1 MKSNYLIRALLAG
14 IIAFLPVFSA
24 TAQSGYGVALEE
36 SFEGGTIPAN
46 WTVYNVDGDQDWVVT
61 DESGSVATSAAQG
74 DYWVAL
80 MHPGSVQLG
89 YITQLQSPVLKLDT
103 LNDAVLMFSYMLTEW
118 SGDTDSL
125 RVLYRNNAPDA
136 EWTQLRVYT
145 DATNTWQEVMISLG
159 RPGAQYQIAF
169 EGIDMLGGGI
179 AIDNVLIQSDPTCDV
194 PSGFSLDA
202 VANDSAWI
210 QWTDNWNALEYAVK
224 VSKTPLSADEL
235 ESEDKEVIESLV
247 ADTTVAGWPNRGIV
261 LRDLDRASEFYMY
274 VNTSCV
280 NGSMSGW
287 SEAYKFST
295 LDMMELSWKEDFND
309 YTGSTN
315 MVPENYVTATSSGI
329 SDVPFV
335 NTGLKLYGK
344 SYMARY
350 SPDTTQCLVFT
361 SYNTYMFGGSSFY
374 QKPIP
379 ANEWA
384 YIALPE
390 MDRSVKMNEIQV
402 SFYAGWK
409 DMGGEVS
416 KILVGVM
423 ADVNDKASFEAIDTV
438 VVPNTRE
445 LFEYI
450 ISFEHYEGDKRYI
463 ALMSDFDQ
471 TNTITIDNLEVKKIP
486 DPAKPRDL
494 KIGYPSSTEV
504 TVEWSGDAVHGATG
518 YEIVVSA
525 EKLTEAELAGKIA
538 VDGTKILAHES
549 GSTLPLT
556 ASDNIDPWMEGY
568 VYARNTGAKGAGEWS
583 LANKIC
589 TPGNISTYSASLPY
603 TYEFTTT
610 GDNVY
615 YPYEENN
622 NMYMLTGLKVHSST
636 ETAAAMPRA
645 GNVYGLAS
653 SLPLNSSSNALLVLT
668 VDDLIGGGADY
679 GYVVFPEVAN
689 LNECVISFYA
699 TGGNMDIAG
708 VNDTGG
714 AEDSTNFVV
723 GYMTDAN
730 DISTFVPVDTIETKS
745 GRTFWR
751 DYGAGTTHGN
761 KDWGRYWVYFDN
773 VPDNA
778 KFFAFKAAYDRASYA
793 YTTAASPMTKNENH
807 IDNVTVAKIGSYR
820 MPDPDKFE
828 VDNSGSTSVKVSWP
842 GEGNTGWEVKVWD
855 ANNYVDYQTIE
866 TSEVP
871 LIENVTIDGSSFTV
885 SGLEP
890 NGHKYRY
897 SVKPEGGEWLF
908 PLEFETGCAGA
919 RALPYEEGFDNYP
932 LETRPYFSPSCLSSN
947 LVYHIETD
955 YEHYYLPY
963 ITVERSYNNSASS
976 LKMGRGTYVA
986 FPELENKNI
995 AELSLRMFVRPDEAD
1010 SILVGV
1016 MSNPDDLST
1025 FRTIK
1030 GVYVRDAE
1038 VWSEVVADLSAYT
1051 ASGNGATDRIAIYTP
1066 RDIEWFVDS
1075 VVIDLSDPCP
1085 KVSYP
1090 TLVSVTDN
1098 SATVTWTRGGDESAW
1113 QVLMTDSLLTSEDEW
1128 SELMNNGTIE
1138 NVNAFPNA
1146 NVTTDTFTVTGLKD
1160 NTEYYFYVRSKCGEG
1175 TYGKW
1180 ANDYGTCRTMC
1191 VPTVTGEDGIQTF
1204 DDIYCWTVGNLN
1216 NDGTAAPSLTSGG
1229 HEGKGLKFDNA
1240 ASGAGLYAIS
1250 PMFEIEEGKDITAIE
1265 VRFWGKGAT
1274 GTKLR
1279 VGVRTATADPDTWRE
1294 IYVVEGTGS
1303 WTEYTV
1309 SFDRYTGD
1317 NNGDMGRLVE
1327 FRSTGFDFD
1336 NNFIIDDVAFHYIS
1350 DCPSAVGLT
1359 VEEVGGTEATISWT
1373 RGAAPFTIWVSTSA
1387 LDEETLNGEKPEGV
1401 LEFTSKEDMS
1411 IELTGLEANTSY
1423 YAYILA
1429 SCPKGNDK
1437 SEWSSAAMFTTT
1449 CPEYVKVPFADAIN
1463 SYEEGSLPECWY
1475 GYAVA
1480 RMAYLENPPAVASA
1494 WDADNYSQPTMGGRS
1509 ILVFADNATQ
1519 GYLALPRFAREDGVT
1534 DLKGLTLAFD
1544 ATGTYFMDA
1553 TGEPRSVIVGI
1564 CTDNTSKE
1572 SVTGMTPIDTV
1583 TVYGT
1588 THRCFINFDDYDYNG
1603 EYIVLTTS
1611 YELNLRMVG
1620 GASYLGGFFLSNIEV
1635 YETPSCPKPEEF
1647 ALTGVTDNSIAL
1659 KFREIASA
1667 TEWNVKYVEV
1677 GTEDTVMAK
1686 VNQTDTL
1693 KNLVQATTYEIYVQS
1708 VCSEEDQSTWAGPLT
1723 ATTLS
1728 TPLTMDEL
1736 PYDFGFENTD
1746 DNKLWLPLT
1755 TEGAAGWVIGTGAA
1769 EEGTNGLYIST
1780 DGEELGYDAG
1790 KEAYAWIYR
1799 TIEFTEGTYVFEYDW
1814 RAVGETN
1821 EDYIRVGLIPD
1832 SYTPEAGTA
1841 NIGRDELGCT
1851 KEETPSYWIPLEG
1864 VDEDNAQRYQLN
1876 GSSEWAHNEVEYYM
1890 SAREAGLYK
1899 LVVFWRNNEKD
1910 GDNAALGAAID
1921 NVVIKEKACVPP
1933 TVLTAKEV
1941 YDSLITVEWNDLTGM
1956 TTGWEVYYTTEM
1968 ETATPPAVTYTK
1980 VQKEQGPTYT
1990 IEKLAPDTEYRI
2002 FVRSLCS
2009 AEDGS
2014 YSSWSEPIDVR
2025 TAKCTA
2031 MKPNGERQEDSDGTV
2046 VDQTGMFVWS
2056 FNMNDGQTE
2065 LETNV
2070 VLPSECFSV
2079 GGEAYNASGVQ
2090 GDIWFSAP
2098 YIKYN
2103 TSNTIYSLDDG
2114 GDGVLILN
2122 YDDAGQAGNYVAFP
2136 LMEADF
2142 DTMQVSFWM
2151 RAGYRGPLGWSNY
2164 ADSGRGYAHAVEVG
2178 TMSNPGEPSTFELL
2192 ETVVYPET
2200 SMTSSNSN
2208 DYWIQYFVSL
2218 AGAEGR
2224 YLVLKNPEDA
2234 SLNRVF
2240 IDEVVVGPAVA
2251 CFAPKDL
2258 RADVSYES
2266 IKVSFDHSEGTLW
2279 EVMVTDAGGM
2289 DTIIEPTE
2297 ITTAED
2303 ALVEGLEPNTSYR
2316 VFVRQVCD
2324 REAEDGKSEWSEPVT
2339 ITTKVGVRFTE
2350 EFSEEAAPTN
2360 WIENNYLRW
2369 RPVSGDALAGFGA
2382 IGCAVGDETIAE
2394 IIHRV
2399 TNTGNDIWSYED
2411 CGYGLEG
2418 MHATVELADTLNA
2431 WIATPVIDLREFGEG
2446 DSLQLTFDL
2455 ALTQRDNGNAI
2466 SDLQKGMTDKAFAVA
2481 ISADEGK
2488 RYTYCEENAII
2499 WGNGI
2504 PQIIN
2509 MPADYSLDEI
2519 SNTGEQV
2526 RIDLSK
2532 YAGKQIKIAF
2542 FAQSSDPS
2550 AQASYKLHLD
2560 NVQVNQFINSEQR
2573 GQICEG
2579 ETFVGENGF
2588 TLPSSAFTPGEENNL
2603 YIIRRATTEVPDT
2616 NYSVKVTVNARLT
2629 QIEDVTIC
2637 EGESTTI
2644 DGIPAY
2650 KAGLF
2655 KKKGLTSTT
2664 NGCDSIF
2671 AIQVTVLPNV
2681 ESAFTDSMCSG
2692 VPYEWTEA
2700 DTVINEGGVFTHVF
2714 ESSNRC
2720 DSTVTLTLIEMR
2732 SVTVDWGD
2740 TTVCY
2745 GGSVVIN
2752 GVEYREAGPNTVRL
2766 STDNGCDSVIN
2777 FNLIVLP
2784 EFRSQVDTAI
2794 CKGST
2799 YSDKI
2804 FGELTESMYTTVT
2817 AKSSHGCDST
2827 VTLHLAVI
2835 DDGFAE
2841 DWTIEIEKSDLPYTV
2856 FGHEFPATLPE
2867 GTYTEV
2873 ITVSADGCEGTINLT
2888 LKVGKES
2895 GNNTTYTIGDMILA
2909 PNPVKAGES
2918 VEVHLDLTDEER
2930 EGLTVRVYNNVGAL
2944 IQSFR
2949 PEGDPITIDG
2959 LNVSGVYLVRVDDGK
2974 GRIYQGK
2981 IIVK

>member
-14 IIAFLPVFSA
+14 IIAFLPVFSV

-61 DESGSVATSAAQG
+61 DSEGSVAMAAAEG

-80 MHPGSVQLG
+80 MHPGDVQLG
-89 YITQLQSPVLKLDT
+89 YVTQLQSPVLKLDT
-103 LNDAVLMFSYMLTEW
+103 LEDAVLMFSYMLTEW
-118 SGDTDSL
+118 SGDVDSL

-179 AIDNVLIQSDPTCDV
+179 AIDNVRIQSDPSCDV
-194 PSGFSLDA
+194 PSGFSLVA
-202 VANDSAWI
+202 VANDSAYI
-210 QWTDNWNALEYAVK
+210 QWTDNWNATEFAVK
-224 VSKTPLSADEL
+224 VSKTPLAPDEL
-235 ESEDKEVIESLV
+235 ESGEQAEGLV
-247 ADTTVAGWPNRGIV
+247 ADTVVAGWPNRGIV
-261 LRDLDRASEFYMY
+261 LKGLDRATDFYMY
-274 VNTSCV
+274 VNSSCT

-287 SEAYKFST
+287 SEAYRFST
-295 LDMMELSWKEDFND
+295 LDMMELEWKEDFND
-309 YTGSTN
+309 YSGYSN
-315 MVPENYVTATSSGI
+315 MVPTNYVTATSSGI

-335 NTGLKLYGK
+335 DAGLSMYGSRYLAK
-344 SYMARY
+344 Y
-350 SPDTTQCLVFT
+350 SPDTTLCLVFT
-361 SYNTYMFGGSSFY
+361 SYNTYQFGGSWNY
-374 QKPIP
+374 QNPLP

-390 MDRSVKMNEIQV
+390 MDRSVKMNEVQV
-402 SFYAGWK
+402 SFYAGWS

-416 KILVGVM
+416 KILVGAM
-423 ADVNDKASFEAIDTV
+423 ADVNDKSSFEVIDTV

-445 LFEYI
+445 LFEFI
-450 ISFEHYEGDKRYI
+450 VSFEHYEGDNRYI

-471 TNTITIDNLEVKKIP
+471 TNSIVIDNLEVKKIP

-494 KIGYPSSTEV
+494 KIGYPSSTAV
-504 TVEWSGDAVHGATG
+504 TVEWSGDAVRGATS
-518 YEIVVSA
+518 YEIVVST
-525 EKLTEAELAGKIA
+525 EELTAADLANIS
-538 VDGTKILAHES
+538 VDGTKILSHKT
-549 GSTLPLT
+549 GSALPLKAT
-556 ASDNIDPWMEGY
+556 DNITPWTEGY
-568 VYARNTGAKGAGEWS
+568 VYARNTGAKGPGEWS
-583 LANKIC
+583 VANKIR
-589 TPGNISTYSASLPY
+589 TPGSITTEQLPY
-603 TYEFTTT
+603 TYEFTTEE
-610 GDNVY
+610 DNVY
-615 YPYEENN
+615 YPYEENS
-622 NMYMLTGLKVHSST
+622 NMYMLTGLMVHSST

-645 GNVYGLAS
+645 GNTYQLPS
-653 SLPLNSSSNALLVLT
+653 SLPFNSTSNGLLTLS
-668 VDDLIGGGADY
+668 VDDLIGGGKDY
-679 GYVVFPEVAN
+679 GYVVFPEVDN
-689 LNECVISFYA
+689 LSNKVISFWA
-699 TGGNMDIAG
+699 TGGSTDVG
-708 VNDTGG
+708 TQGEG
-714 AEDSTNFVV
+714 PEDSTNFVV

-730 DISTFVPVDTIETKS
+730 DMNTFVPVDTIETKS
-745 GRTFWR
+745 SRLFWR
-751 DYGAGTTHGN
+751 DYGGGTIHNN
-761 KDWGRYWVYFDN
+761 KDWARYWVYFDN
-773 VPDNA
+773 VPEDA
-778 KFFAFKAAYDRASYA
+778 KFFAFKAAYDRASYS
-793 YTTAASPMTKNENH
+793 YTSIRASMTKNENY
-807 IDNVTVAKIGSYR
+807 IDDVTVANIGDYR

-828 VDNSGSTSVKVSWP
+828 VDNSAGTTVKVSWP
-842 GEGNTGWEVKVWD
+842 GEGNTEWEVKVWD

-866 TSEVP
+866 TSEVQF
-871 LIENVTIDGSSFTV
+871 IEGVTIDGSSFTV
-885 SGLEP
+885 TGLEP
-890 NGHKYRY
+890 NGYKYRY
-897 SVKPEGGEWLF
+897 SVKPNGGEWLF
-908 PLEFETGCAGA
+908 PLEFETGCTGG
-919 RALPYEEGFDNYP
+919 RALPYTEGFDNYL

-947 LVYHIETD
+947 LVYHIEGD
-955 YEHYYLPY
+955 YDRYYLPY
-963 ITVERSYNNSASS
+963 IAIERAYNNSTSS
-976 LKMGRGTYVA
+976 LRMGRGTYVA
-986 FPELENKNI
+986 FPELETKNLN
-995 AELSLRMFVRPDEAD
+995 ELSLRMFVRPDEAD
-1010 SILVGV
+1010 SIVVGV
-1016 MSNPDDLST
+1016 MSDPEDFST
-1025 FRTIK
+1025 FRSIR
-1030 GVYVRDAE
+1030 GMYVKEAE
-1038 VWSEVVADLSAYT
+1038 TWSEVVVDMADYTPSAD
-1051 ASGNGATDRIAIYTP
+1051 GAADHVAIYTP

-1098 SATVTWTRGGDESAW
+1098 SATVTWTRGADETAW
-1113 QVLMTDSLLTSEDEW
+1113 QVLLTDALLENEDDW
-1128 SELMNNGTIE
+1128 SRLMNGETIE
-1138 NVNAFPNA
+1138 GVTAFPNA
-1146 NVTTDTFTVTGLKD
+1146 DVTTDTFTITGLES
-1160 NTEYYFYVRSKCGEG
+1160 NTEYYFYVRAKCGEG

-1180 ANDYGTCRTMC
+1180 ANDYGTCRTLCDPAPM
-1191 VPTVTGEDGIQTF
+1191 GEEGIQTF
-1204 DDIYCWTVGNLN
+1204 DDVYCWTVGNLN
-1216 NDGTAAPSLTSGG
+1216 NDGTTAPSLASG
-1229 HEGKGLKFDNA
+1229 HDEQGLKFDNA
-1240 ASGAGLYAIS
+1240 ASAAGLYAVS
-1250 PMFEIEEGKDITAIE
+1250 PIFEMEEGKDITDTE
-1265 VRFWGKGAT
+1265 VRFWGNGNI

-1279 VGVRTATADPDTWRE
+1279 VGVRTSTADPDTWRE
-1294 IYVVEGTGS
+1294 IYVVEGTGN

-1317 NNGDMGRLVE
+1317 NNGDIGSFVE

-1336 NNFIIDDVAFHYIS
+1336 NNFTIDDVKLEYIS
-1350 DCPSAVGLT
+1350 NCPSAVGLT
-1359 VEEVGGTEATISWT
+1359 AEEVTGSEATIVWT
-1373 RGAAPFTIWVSTSA
+1373 RGSAPFTIWVSTSS
-1387 LDEETLNGEKPEGV
+1387 LDAEELGGEKPENV
-1401 LEFTSKEDMS
+1401 KEFTSEEMS
-1411 IELTGLEANTSY
+1411 VELTGLEANTTY
-1423 YAYILA
+1423 YAYVLA
-1429 SCPKGNDK
+1429 SCPTGNNK
-1437 SEWSSAAMFTTT
+1437 SDWSSAVMFTTT
-1449 CPEYVKVPFADAIN
+1449 CPEYETVPFADAID

-1480 RMAYLENPPAVASA
+1480 SSSMFENPPAVPDS
-1494 WDADNYSQPTMGGRS
+1494 WDADNYSQPDMGGRS
-1509 ILVFADNATQ
+1509 ILVFADNMTQ
-1519 GYLALPRFAREDGVT
+1519 GYLALPRFAKPDGNT

-1544 ATGTYFMDA
+1544 ATGTYFMNDDS
-1553 TGEPRSVIVGI
+1553 EPRSVIIGI
-1564 CTDNTSKE
+1564 CADNASKA

-1588 THRCFINFDDYDYNG
+1588 TQRCFINFDNYDYNG

-1611 YELNLRMVG
+1611 YELNLG
-1620 GASYLGGFFLSNIEV
+1620 WTGAAYLGGFFINNIEM

-1647 ALTGVTDNSIAL
+1647 ALTEVTDNSIAL

-1677 GTEDTVMAK
+1677 GTEDTVRRS
-1686 VNQTDTL
+1686 VNQADTL
-1693 KNLVQATTYEIYVQS
+1693 TDLIQATTYAIYVQS
-1708 VCSEEDQSTWAGPLT
+1708 VCSEAEQSTWVGPLT
-1723 ATTLS
+1723 ATTLA
-1728 TPLTMDEL
+1728 TPLSMDEL
-1736 PYDFGFENTD
+1736 PYDFGFEDVD

-1755 TEGAAGWVIGTGAA
+1755 AEGAAGWVIGTGAA

-1780 DGEELGYDAG
+1780 DGETLGYDA
-1790 KEAYAWIYR
+1790 ETETYAWTYR
-1799 TIEFTEGTYVFEYDW
+1799 TIDFTEGTYVFEYDW

-1821 EDYIRVGLIPD
+1821 EDYIRIGLIPD
-1832 SYTPEAGTA
+1832 GYTPTVGTA
-1841 NIGRDELGCT
+1841 NIGGDELGCT
-1851 KEETPSYWIPLEG
+1851 EEKTPSYWIPLEG
-1864 VDEDNAQRYQLN
+1864 VDESSAQRYQLN
-1876 GSSEWAHNEVEYYM
+1876 GSSDWAHNEVEYYM
-1890 SAREAGLYK
+1890 SARDAGLYK
-1899 LVVFWRNNEKD
+1899 LVIFWRNNDEG

-1921 NVVIKEKACVPP
+1921 NLSIKVKACVPP
-1933 TVLTAKEV
+1933 TEMAVKAV

-1956 TTGWEVYYTTEM
+1956 TEGWEVYYTTDM
-1968 ETATPPAVTYTK
+1968 ETAVPPTEDVEYIT
-1980 VQKEQGPTYT
+1980 VSKEQGPTCT
-1990 IEKLAPDTEYRI
+1990 IEKLLPETEYRI
-2002 FVRSLCS
+2002 FVRALCTE
-2009 AEDGS
+2009 EDGNN
-2014 YSSWSEPIDVR
+2014 SSWSNPIDVM
-2025 TAKCTA
+2025 TACQA
-2031 MKPNGERQEDSDGTV
+2031 MEPNGERHEDDGIV
-2046 VDQTGMFVWS
+2046 VDQTGMFVWT
-2056 FNMNDGQTE
+2056 FNMVDGQAE
-2065 LETNV
+2065 LEENII
-2070 VLPSECFSV
+2070 LPSTCFSV
-2079 GGEAYNASGVQ
+2079 GGEAYDARGVQ

-2103 TSNTIYSLDDG
+2103 TASTIYSLDDG
-2114 GDGVLILN
+2114 GDGVLVMN
-2122 YDDAGQAGNYVAFP
+2122 YDAASDAGNYVAFP
-2136 LMEADF
+2136 LMETDF

-2151 RAGYRGPLGWSNY
+2151 RCGYNMALGWQNY
-2164 ADSGRGYAHAVEVG
+2164 ATSTYAHAVEVG
-2178 TMSNPGEPSTFELL
+2178 TMSNPDEPSTFELL
-2192 ETVVYPET
+2192 ETIVYPE
-2200 SMTSSNSN
+2200 NGQE
-2208 DYWIQYFVSL
+2208 WIQYFVNL
-2218 AGAEGR
+2218 AGAEGK
-2224 YLVLKNPEDA
+2224 YLALRNPEG
-2234 SLNRVF
+2234 SNYNRVF
-2240 IDEVVVGPAVA
+2240 VDDVVVGPAVA
-2251 CFAPKDL
+2251 CFAPKNL
-2258 RADVSYES
+2258 TADVSYES
-2266 IKVSFDHSEGTLW
+2266 VRVSFSHTEGTLW
-2279 EVMVTDAGGM
+2279 EAVVTDAADGA
-2289 DTIIEPTE
+2289 DTIVKPTE
-2297 ITTAED
+2297 ITTAEN
-2303 ALVEGLEPNTSYR
+2303 ALIEGLEPNTSYR
-2316 VFVRQVCD
+2316 VYVRQICD
-2324 REAEDGKSEWSEPVT
+2324 PEAEDGKSEWSEPVT

-2350 EFSEEAAPTN
+2350 EFSAETAPAN
-2360 WIENNYLRW
+2360 WIINDNADW
-2369 RPVSGDALAGFGA
+2369 NPVAGDAYRGMGV
-2382 IGCAVGDETIAE
+2382 IGCTVGDPNIAE
-2394 IIHRV
+2394 LISGV
-2399 TNTGNDIWSYED
+2399 VGAGNGGGNIWIYED

-2418 MHATVELADTLNA
+2418 MHATVELADEVQA
-2431 WIATPVIDLREFGEG
+2431 WLATPVIDLREFGEG

-2455 ALTQRDNGNAI
+2455 ALTQRDNGSAI

-2488 RYTYCEENAII
+2488 QYTYCEDDATI

-2504 PQIIN
+2504 PQIVN
-2509 MPADYSLDEI
+2509 LPADYALDEI

-2542 FAQSSDPS
+2542 FAQSYDLA

-2579 ETFVGENGF
+2579 ETYVGENGF

-2603 YIIRRATTEVPDT
+2603 YIIRRSTTEVPDT
-2616 NYSVKVTVNARLT
+2616 NYSVNVMVNARLT

-2637 EGESTTI
+2637 EGEETTI

-2671 AIQVTVLPNV
+2671 AIRVAVLPNV

-2888 LKVGKES
+2888 LKVGETS

>member
-14 IIAFLPVFSA
+14 ALTLLSVFSV
-24 TAQSGYGVALEE
+24 TAQGYGVALEE
-36 SFEGGTIPAN
+36 SFEGGAIPSN

-61 DESGSVATSAAQG
+61 NKSGDVATTAVSG
-74 DYWVAL
+74 DYWMAL

-89 YITQLQSPVLKLDT
+89 YVTQLQSPVLKLDT
-103 LNDAVLMFSYMLTEW
+103 LNDPVLTFSYMLTEW
-118 SGDTDSL
+118 SGDVDSL
-125 RVLYRNNAPDA
+125 RVLYRNAPDA
-136 EWTQLRVYT
+136 EWTQLRTYT
-145 DATNTWQEVMISLG
+145 DATNSWKEVMISLG
-159 RPGAQYQIAF
+159 RPGAQYQVAF

-179 AIDNVLIQSDPTCDV
+179 ALDDVKIQSDPTCDV

-224 VSKTPLSADEL
+224 VSMTPLTAEDLENDDAEL
-235 ESEDKEVIESLV
+235 VV
-247 ADTTVAGWPNRGIV
+247 DTTVAGWPNRGIV
-261 LRDLDRASEFYMY
+261 LKGLDRATDFYMY
-274 VNTSCV
+274 VNSSCM

-287 SEAYKFST
+287 SEAYMFST
-295 LDMMELSWKEDFND
+295 LDMMELQWKDDFNS
-309 YTGSTN
+309 YSGSTN
-315 MVPENYVTATSSGI
+315 MVPGNYVIVTSSGI
-329 SDVPFV
+329 DQNVPFV
-335 NTGLKLYGK
+335 NTGLRLYGT

-361 SYNTYMFGGSSFY
+361 SYNNYMFGGSYYY
-374 QKPIP
+374 QVPIP

-384 YIALPE
+384 YMALPE
-390 MDRSVKMNEIQV
+390 MDRSVKMNEVQV

-445 LFEYI
+445 LFEFI

-463 ALMSDFDQ
+463 ALMSDFDR
-471 TNTITIDNLEVKKIP
+471 TNSIVIDNLEVKEIP
-486 DPAKPRDL
+486 AVVKPRDL
-494 KIGYPSSTEV
+494 KIGYPSAKEV
-504 TVEWSGDAVHGATG
+504 TVEWGGDAVRGATG
-518 YEIVVSA
+518 YEIVVST
-525 EKLTEAELAGKIA
+525 EELTAAELDGTIS
-538 VDGTKILAHES
+538 VDGTKVRAHVT
-549 GSTLPLT
+549 GQTLPLKAT
-556 ASDNIDPWMEGY
+556 DNIEPWMDGY
-568 VYARNTGAKGAGEWS
+568 VYARNTNGSSHGEWS
-583 LANKIC
+583 LANKIR
-589 TPGNISTYSASLPY
+589 TPGDISVYSQSLPY
-603 TYEFTTT
+603 TYEFTTD

-622 NMYMLTGLKVHSST
+622 NMYMLTGLTVHSSS
-636 ETAAAMPRA
+636 ETAEAMPRA
-645 GNVYGLAS
+645 GNVYNVPS
-653 SLPLNSSSNALLVLT
+653 SLPLNQASNPLLVLT
-668 VDDLIGGGADY
+668 VDDLIDGIDY
-679 GYVVFPEVAN
+679 GCVVFPAVEN
-689 LNECVISFYA
+689 LNECVVSFYA
-699 TGGNMDIAG
+699 TGGSTDIAG
-708 VNDTGG
+708 VQSRAG

-730 DISTFVPVDTIETKS
+730 DMNTFVPVDTIETKS

-751 DYGAGTTHGN
+751 DYGAGTTHNN

-778 KFFAFKAAYDRASYA
+778 KFFAFKAAYDRVSYA
-793 YTTAASPMTKNENH
+793 YTTIASSMTKNENH
-807 IDNVTVAKIGSYR
+807 IDNVTVDKIGSYR
-820 MPDPDKFE
+820 MPDPDRFV
-828 VDNSGSTSVKVSWP
+828 VDNSEGTSVTVSWP
-842 GEGNTGWEVKVWD
+842 ADGQNSWEVKVWD
-855 ANNYVDYQTIE
+855 ADNYLDYQTIE
-866 TSEVP
+866 SSQVP
-871 LIENVTIDGSSFTV
+871 TVSSVTVNGSSFTAT
-885 SGLEP
+885 GLVA

-897 SVKPEGGEWLF
+897 SVKPSGGEWLF

-919 RALPYEEGFDNYP
+919 RALPYSEGFDTYP
-932 LETRPYFSPSCLSSN
+932 VETRPYFSPSCLASN
-947 LVYHIETD
+947 LVYYIVGD
-955 YEHYYLPY
+955 YERYYLPY
-963 ITVERSYNNSASS
+963 ITIERAYNNSASS
-976 LKMGRGTYVA
+976 LRMGRGTYVA
-986 FPELENKNI
+986 FPELETKEIN
-995 AELSLRMFVRPDEAD
+995 ELSLRMFVRPDQAD
-1010 SILVGV
+1010 SIIVGV
-1016 MSNPDDLST
+1016 MSDPEDLST
-1025 FRTIK
+1025 FRSLR
-1030 GVYVRDAE
+1030 GVYVKDAE
-1038 VWSEVVADLSAYT
+1038 TWSEVVADLSDYT
-1051 ASGNGATDRIAIYTP
+1051 PSGNGESEHIAIYTP
-1066 RDIEWFVDS
+1066 RDIEWYVDS

-1113 QVLMTDSLLTSEDEW
+1113 QVLMTDVLIENEDDW
-1128 SELMNNGTIE
+1128 IKLMNGETIE
-1138 NVNAFPNA
+1138 GVTAFPNID
-1146 NVTTDTFTVTGLKD
+1146 VTTDTFTITGLEA
-1160 NTEYYFYVRSKCGEG
+1160 NTEYYFYVRAKCGEG
-1175 TYGKW
+1175 VYGKW
-1180 ANDYGTCRTMC
+1180 ANDYGTCRTLC
-1191 VPTVTGEDGIQTF
+1191 VPTTTGEEGIQTF

-1216 NDGTAAPSLTSGG
+1216 NDGTAAPSLSSGR
-1229 HEGKGLKFDNA
+1229 EGNGLLFNNA
-1240 ASGAGLYAIS
+1240 SSGAGLYAIS
-1250 PMFEIEEGKDITAIE
+1250 PMFDIDADKSITDIE
-1265 VRFWGKGAT
+1265 VRFWGNGAA

-1279 VGVRTATADPDTWRE
+1279 VGVRTSTADPDTWRE
-1294 IYVVEGTGS
+1294 IYVVEGTGA
-1303 WTEYTV
+1303 WTEYIV
-1309 SFDRYTGD
+1309 SIDRYTGD
-1317 NNGDMGRLVE
+1317 NNGDMGRFIE
-1327 FRSTGFDFD
+1327 FRSTGFDFN
-1336 NNFIIDDVAFHYIS
+1336 NNFTIDDVTFNYIS

-1359 VEEVGGTEATISWT
+1359 VEEVGGTTATISWT
-1373 RGAAPFTIWVSTSA
+1373 RGSAPFTVWVSKNA
-1387 LDEETLNGEKPEGV
+1387 LNEETLNGEKPDDVMEFIEDEG
-1401 LEFTSKEDMS
+1401 MS
-1411 IELTGLEANTSY
+1411 IELVELEPNTSY
-1423 YAYILA
+1423 YAYVLA
-1429 SCPKGNDK
+1429 SCPSGNGE
-1437 SEWSSAAMFTTT
+1437 SEWSGAVMFTTT
-1449 CPEYVKVPFADAIN
+1449 CPEYESVPFADAI
-1463 SYEEGSLPECWY
+1463 STYEEGSLPECWY

-1480 RMAYLENPPAVASA
+1480 SREMFENPPAVVSS
-1494 WDADNYSQPTMGGRS
+1494 WDAENYGQPDLGGRS
-1509 ILVFADNATQ
+1509 ILLFADNMTQ
-1519 GYLALPRFAREDGVT
+1519 PYLALPRFAKADGVT

-1544 ATGTYFMDA
+1544 ATGTYFMDEA
-1553 TGEPRSVIVGI
+1553 GEPRSVIIGV

-1572 SVTGMTPIDTV
+1572 SVIGMTPIDTI
-1583 TVYGT
+1583 TVFGST
-1588 THRCFINFDDYDYNG
+1588 QRCFVNFDDYDYNG

-1611 YELNLRMVG
+1611 YELNLRTT
-1620 GASYLGGFFLSNIEV
+1620 GAAYMGGFFMNNLEL
-1635 YETPSCPKPEEF
+1635 YETPACPKPEEF
-1647 ALTGVTDNSIAL
+1647 ALTEVTDNSIAL

-1667 TEWNVKYVEV
+1667 TEWNVKYVEA
-1677 GTEDTVMAK
+1677 GTEDTVIRSVA
-1686 VNQTDTL
+1686 QIDTL
-1693 KNLVQATTYEIYVQS
+1693 KNLVQATTYNVYVQS
-1708 VCSEEDQSTWAGPLT
+1708 VCSEEEQSVWVGPLT

-1736 PYDFGFENTD
+1736 PYDFGFEDTD

-1755 TEGAAGWVIGTGAA
+1755 AEGAAGWVIGTGAA
-1769 EEGTNGLYIST
+1769 EEGTNGLYVST
-1780 DGEELGYDAG
+1780 DGEDLGYDAG
-1790 KEAYAWIYR
+1790 KETYAWIYR
-1799 TIEFTEGTYVFEYDW
+1799 TIDFSEGTYVFEYDW
-1814 RAVGETN
+1814 RSVGEEN

-1832 SYTPEAGTA
+1832 IYTPTVGTP
-1841 NIGRDELGCT
+1841 NIGSDELGCT
-1851 KEETPSYWIPLEG
+1851 ADETPSYWIPLEG
-1864 VDEDNAQRYQLN
+1864 VDESSAQRYQLN
-1876 GSSEWAHNEVEYYM
+1876 GSSDWAHNEVEYYM

-1899 LVVFWRNNEKD
+1899 LVVFWRNNEE
-1910 GDNAALGAAID
+1910 GGANAALGAAID
-1921 NVVIKEKACVPP
+1921 NLSIRVKACVPP
-1933 TVLTAKEV
+1933 TVLTAKAV

-1956 TTGWEVYYTTEM
+1956 TEGWEVYYTTE
-1968 ETATPPAVTYTK
+1968 TATAIPPTEADYIT
-1980 VQKEQGPTYT
+1980 VQKEQGPTCT
-1990 IEKLAPDTEYRI
+1990 IDKLMPETEYRI
-2002 FVRSLCS
+2002 FVRALCT
-2009 AEDGS
+2009 EDDGG
-2014 YSSWSEPIDVR
+2014 YSSWSEPMDVR
-2025 TAKCTA
+2025 TACA
-2031 MKPNGERQEDSDGTV
+2031 SMEPNGELHEETEDSPAL
-2046 VDQTGMFVWS
+2046 DQRGMFVWN
-2056 FNMNDGQTE
+2056 FNMIEGSVPIVSGSEHT
-2065 LETNV
+2065 
-2070 VLPSECFSV
+2070 LPSACFSV
-2079 GGEAYNASGVQ
+2079 GGDNYSGSVPDASGWTLVP
-2090 GDIWFSAP
+2090 A
-2098 YIKYN
+2098 IKFN
-2103 TSNTIYSLDDG
+2103 TSSTTYG
-2114 GDGVLILN
+2114 REGDGVLILN
-2122 YDDAGQAGNYVAFP
+2122 YSGTEQSGNYVAFP
-2136 LMEADF
+2136 LMKADF
-2142 DTMQVSFWM
+2142 DTMQLSFWM
-2151 RAGYRGPLGWSNY
+2151 RAGYNMVLGWQDYTNS
-2164 ADSGRGYAHAVEVG
+2164 AYAHAIEIG
-2178 TMSNPGEPSTFELL
+2178 TMSNPEEPSTFELL
-2192 ETVVYPET
+2192 ETVVYPSGSQE
-2200 SMTSSNSN
+2200 
-2208 DYWIQYFVSL
+2208 WIQFVVNL
-2218 AGAEGR
+2218 AGTEGE
-2224 YLVLKNPEDA
+2224 YLVLKNPTNA
-2234 SLNRVF
+2234 SNNRVF
-2240 IDEVVVGPAVA
+2240 IDEVVIGPAVA
-2251 CFAPKDL
+2251 CFAPKNL
-2258 RADVSYES
+2258 SADVSYKS
-2266 IKVSFDHSEGTLW
+2266 INVSFDHTDGTLW
-2279 EVMVTDAGGM
+2279 EAMVIDATTGI
-2289 DTIIEPTE
+2289 DTVVRPTQ
-2297 ITTAED
+2297 ITTSEN
-2303 ALVEGLEPNTSYR
+2303 ALIEGLLPNTSYR
-2316 VFVRQVCD
+2316 VYVRQICD
-2324 REAEDGKSEWSEPVT
+2324 PEAEDGISEWSEPLAF
-2339 ITTKVGVRFTE
+2339 TTKEGVRFTE
-2350 EFSEEAAPTN
+2350 DFSDGAVPVN
-2360 WIENNYLRW
+2360 WLENNYNRW
-2369 RPVSGDALAGFGA
+2369 KPVSGDALAGYGI
-2382 IGCAVGDETIAE
+2382 IGCVVGDGKTTELISN
-2394 IIHRV
+2394 V
-2399 TNTGNDIWSYED
+2399 TSAGNDIWVYED
-2411 CGYGLEG
+2411 CGYGLDG

-2431 WIATPVIDLREFGEG
+2431 WLATPVIDLREFSDG

-2481 ISADEGK
+2481 ISEDEG
-2488 RYTYCEENAII
+2488 RQYTYCEENATV

-2509 MPADYSLDEI
+2509 TAADYSLDDI

-2542 FAQSSDPS
+2542 FAQSSDPA

-2603 YIIRRATTEVPDT
+2603 YIIHRSTTEVPDT
-2616 NYSVKVTVNARLT
+2616 NYSVKVMVNARLT

-2655 KKKGLTSTT
+2655 KKKGLTSTA

-2671 AIQVTVLPNV
+2671 AIRVAVLPNV
-2681 ESAFTDSMCSG
+2681 ETSFTDSMCSG